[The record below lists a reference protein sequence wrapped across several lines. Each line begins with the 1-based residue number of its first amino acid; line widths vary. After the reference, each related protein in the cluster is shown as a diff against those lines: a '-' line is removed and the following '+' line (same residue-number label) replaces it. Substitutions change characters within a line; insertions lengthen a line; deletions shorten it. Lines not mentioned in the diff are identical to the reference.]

1 MHFLGK
7 YRELVA
13 CIIILAMGLA
23 TAGRS
28 YAGPDKTTVRLA
40 VVNTPQFS
48 GLIDKLVDDFQAKSG
63 LHVDVYSGSDVYE
76 RARAGKA
83 DIVISHY
90 GKEGVERFVMDGF
103 GSWPKTVF
111 SNQAVIAGPKSDPA
125 RIRGLTSAAE
135 AMRRIA
141 EAKAPF
147 VANALPGVQYLT
159 SILLYKAGEPDKGNW
174 FLDTGVAKGKAIAF
188 AEEKQAYV
196 IWGALPFLRYKSKHA
211 SEMEIM
217 VSSDPILQRVMA
229 STLVQQDKVPGVNA
243 EGALSLQKY
252 LLDPATQAKIA
263 AYRTPGS
270 DVQLWWPAGRNN
282 HVEGDDG
289 EGDGSGGGRQNNIN

>member
-1 MHFLGK
+1 MLIIRG
-7 YRELVA
+7 YRGLIAFIIFA
-13 CIIILAMGLA
+13 CLTAANLAHA
-23 TAGRS
+23 DA
-28 YAGPDKTTVRLA
+28 DKTTVRLA

-48 GLIDKLVDDFQAKSG
+48 GLIENLIEDFQSKSG
-63 LHVDVYSGSDVYE
+63 LHVEVYSGNDVYE

-83 DIVISHY
+83 DLVISHY

-103 GSWPKTVF
+103 GSWPKAVF

-125 RIRGLTSAAE
+125 HIKGLTSAAE

-147 VANALPGVQYLT
+147 VLNALPGVKYLT
-159 SILLYKAGEPDKGNW
+159 SILLHEAGDPAKTDW
-174 FLDTGVAKGKAIAF
+174 FLDTGVSKGQAILF

-196 IWGALPFLRYKSKHA
+196 IWGALPFLRFTSKHP
-211 SEMEIM
+211 SSMEIM
-217 VSSDPILQRVMA
+217 VSADPLLQRLMA
-229 STLVQQDKVPGVNA
+229 STIVNADKIPGVNA
-243 EGALSLQKY
+243 EGALQLQKY

-263 AYRTPGS
+263 AFRSPGS

-289 EGDGSGGGRQNNIN
+289 EGDGTGGGRQNNIN

>member
-1 MHFLGK
+1 MNILGK
-7 YRELVA
+7 YRRLIA
-13 CIIILAMGLA
+13 SMIMGAALAA
-23 TAGRS
+23 AG
-28 YAGPDKTTVRLA
+28 AAHADPDKTTVRLA

-48 GLIDKLVDDFQAKSG
+48 GLIDKLVEEFQAKSG
-63 LHVDVYSGSDVYE
+63 LHVEVYGGNDVYE

-125 RIRGLTSAAE
+125 HIRGLTSATE

-147 VANALPGVQYLT
+147 VANALPGVKYLT
-159 SILLYKAGEPDKGNW
+159 SILLHEAGDPDKGDW
-174 FLDTGVAKGKAIAF
+174 YLDTGVAKGQAIAL

-196 IWGALPFLRYKSKHA
+196 IWGALPFLRYTSKHA
-211 SEMEIM
+211 SAMEIM
-217 VSSDPILQRVMA
+217 VSSDPVLQRVMA
-229 STLVQQDKVPGVNA
+229 STVVNPEKVAGVNS
-243 EGALSLQKY
+243 EGARSLEKY
-252 LLDPATQAKIA
+252 LLDPATQARIA
-263 AYRTPGS
+263 AYRSPGS

>member
-1 MHFLGK
+1 M
-7 YRELVA
+7 RS
-13 CIIILAMGLA
+13 A
-23 TAGRS
+23 TAKVLFLISVLFFAAFTTRVCS
-28 YAGPDKTTVRLA
+28 ADPDKTTVRLA

-48 GLIDKLVDDFQAKSG
+48 GLIDHLLQDFQAKSG
-63 LHVDVYSGSDVYE
+63 LRVEVYSGNDVYE

-111 SNQAVIAGPKSDPA
+111 SNQAVIAGPKDDPA
-125 RIRGLTSAAE
+125 RIKGLASATE

-141 EAKAPF
+141 DAKTPY
-147 VANALPGVQYLT
+147 VLNALPGVKYLT
-159 SILLYKAGEPDKGNW
+159 TILLHEAGDPPKADW
-174 FLDTGVAKGKAIAF
+174 FLDPGVAKGQAIAY

-217 VSSDPILQRVMA
+217 VSSDPILQRLMA
-229 STLVQQDKVPGVNA
+229 STIVNPDKVADVNA
-243 EGALSLQKY
+243 EGALALQTY

-263 AYRTPGS
+263 AYRSPGI

-282 HVEGDDG
+282 HVEGDEG
-289 EGDGSGGGRQNNIN
+289 EGEGTGGGREKNIN